1 MSPEKLKCQ
10 QCSLA
15 ITDKDEVIKCYG
27 YCNSYYHVGD
37 CAQLKRGFSK
47 TLSEK
52 PNLQWYCNNCMS
64 PNAMFKKLTDCYQSI
79 NELIVKL
86 TPILEVIPTL
96 VSSITAMN
104 VQNSTKSFANIVKGN
119 LNAYSTPI
127 STPTSQRKRRRSPTT
142 NRNNKP
148 LYNVNLQYGTK
159 PKESNNDELS
169 SLAIAP
175 PVNNES
181 VDLKH
186 VFITKFDRNTSA
198 EQITN
203 YIAKNIEDPSQI
215 KVKKLVKRDVSI
227 ESLTF
232 VSFKISA
239 PTELFNQIVA
249 TSFLP
254 DTVSV
259 REFIDNK
266 PAIVDGLTDITLV
279 GSNNNANNTSETNI
293 AKRANFHQENI

>member
-10 QCSLA
+10 HCSLT

-37 CAQLKRGFSK
+37 CAILKRGFSK

-104 VQNSTKSFANIVKGN
+104 VQNSTKSFANFVKGN

-279 GSNNNANNTSETNI
+279 GFNNNANNTSETNI
-293 AKRANFHQENI
+293 AKRANFHHENI